1 MKERVVSNEKICM
14 TNQFHGGFGEA
25 MDYTTLQWT
34 SKPTRA
40 YAVQESETL
49 EDNSAWADVA
59 DYGLGAN
66 EATFKTGN
74 TNGSEFYRIR
84 ASRPLFP

>member
-1 MKERVVSNEKICM
+1 M

-49 EDNSAWADVA
+49 PDNSAWADVA